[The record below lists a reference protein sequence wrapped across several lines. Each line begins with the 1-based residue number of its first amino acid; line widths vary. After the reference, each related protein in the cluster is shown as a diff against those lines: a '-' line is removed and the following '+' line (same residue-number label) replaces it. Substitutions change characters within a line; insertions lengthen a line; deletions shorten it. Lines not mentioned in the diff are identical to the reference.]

1 MNYEDVKMFCIAGL
15 PNGKSSS
22 VIPSGLCIGGFNFS
36 ETLTC
41 MSWFR
46 ERFRRH
52 FRSPI
57 SLVPDVGKL

>member
-36 ETLTC
+36 ETLISDISRTGR
-41 MSWFR
+41 R
-46 ERFRRH
+46 EFIA
-52 FRSPI
+52 SDGPNDKA
-57 SLVPDVGKL
+57 PM